1 MLRLISDHN
10 FNGRILRG
18 LRRRIPDLDVV
29 RALDVGLASVDDP
42 GLLGWAAANARI
54 LLTHD
59 VNTIPGFACER
70 VRAGLPMPGVFLVP
84 KTMPIGQAIDDL
96 ELAVTAQTP
105 EDCQDQVTF
114 FPL

>member
-10 FNGRILRG
+10 FNARILRG
-18 LRRRIPDLDVV
+18 LRRRVPRLDVV
-29 RALDVGLASVDDP
+29 RALNVGLACVEDP
-42 GLLGWAAANARI
+42 ELLEWAAAEDRV

-59 VNTIPGFACER
+59 VNTIPGFAYDR
-70 VRAGLPMPGVFLVP
+70 INTGLPMPGVLLVP
-84 KTMPIGQAIDDL
+84 KSMPIGQAIDDL

-105 EDCQDQVTF
+105 EDCQDQVTY